1 MKKALFTAL
10 LAALGAIA
18 SPAAQAAPYPP
29 HDIMSIVRPDHID
42 MPLADKVMSDLYDHV
57 GNYPPRFDNDADR
70 QRAQAEAA
78 QLNRLFA
85 GIIKVKAVTPQQ
97 PEKYIN
103 VLYRLARLNAMAH
116 NMDMPN
122 AAAQADRYFEEMIKL
137 LNGKP
142 KEKARAQGEYGAF
155 LVGSNRIDRA
165 MPLLQQAVKG
175 GDGNAHLPLGMAY
188 LMKGKQAEAV
198 KHLQTHQKNHP
209 QDERARVL
217 LEAIEKGTFKVHRV
231 NP

>member
-1 MKKALFTAL
+1 
-10 LAALGAIA
+10 
-18 SPAAQAAPYPP
+18 
-29 HDIMSIVRPDHID
+29 
-42 MPLADKVMSDLYDHV
+42 MSDLYDHA

-142 KEKARAQGEYGAF
+142 KEKSPRPR
-155 LVGSNRIDRA
+155 RIRRVFGG
-165 MPLLQQAVKG
+165 QQPHRPRHAAVAAG
-175 GDGNAHLPLGMAY
+175 G
-188 LMKGKQAEAV
+188 
-198 KHLQTHQKNHP
+198 
-209 QDERARVL
+209 
-217 LEAIEKGTFKVHRV
+217 
-231 NP
+231 

>member
-1 MKKALFTAL
+1 MKKRLFAAL
-10 LAALGAIA
+10 LAALGTIA
-18 SPAAQAAPYPP
+18 SPTAQAVPYPP

-42 MPLADKVMSDLYDHV
+42 MPLADKVMSDLYDHA

-116 NMDMPN
+116 NMD
-122 AAAQADRYFEEMIKL
+122 
-137 LNGKP
+137 
-142 KEKARAQGEYGAF
+142 
-155 LVGSNRIDRA
+155 
-165 MPLLQQAVKG
+165 
-175 GDGNAHLPLGMAY
+175 
-188 LMKGKQAEAV
+188 
-198 KHLQTHQKNHP
+198 
-209 QDERARVL
+209 
-217 LEAIEKGTFKVHRV
+217 
-231 NP
+231 